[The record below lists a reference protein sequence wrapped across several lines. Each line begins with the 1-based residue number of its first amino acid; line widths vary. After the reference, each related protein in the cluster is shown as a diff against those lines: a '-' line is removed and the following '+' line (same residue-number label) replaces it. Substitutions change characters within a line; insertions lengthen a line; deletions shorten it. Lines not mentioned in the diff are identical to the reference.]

1 MRLNPFAFPSDT
13 TFRFLLFI
21 AANIGISLLAFDW
34 LYSQFADLGAEAR
47 GLYECLLGMNAPV
60 GQLPTDEQQS
70 AFLSCMAAVNEPD
83 ERRSSLASQH
93 CSSAV
98 RLPTSSPSPCSAA
111 ATARFA
117 RRMRP
122 SCGPRSTPLSGEAG
136 LTSSPG
142 LRWQPVDARALGL
155 AFGPPGRRELAFTGG
170 LVPLAVRDPPAFRSI
185 VLHELA
191 HIRNRDVDLAY
202 YAIGIWRALVVVA
215 IIPFVVTLLDELL
228 SDPGIV
234 GSFGWRLLA
243 LVPLV
248 YLVRAGILR
257 AREHDADVRAS
268 THEPE
273 IRRVLGAAADAERQL
288 SSTRDTLAHGG
299 DGLRGTR
306 PSASALRSSTTLPRS
321 FVSGCSTPWASA
333 SSGRWRTRRS
343 PPSSGT
349 SAWVRSRHGVWRRL
363 RSVRWSA

>member
-1 MRLNPFAFPSDT
+1 
-13 TFRFLLFI
+13 
-21 AANIGISLLAFDW
+21 
-34 LYSQFADLGAEAR
+34 
-47 GLYECLLGMNAPV
+47 MNAPV

-70 AFLSCMAAVNEPD
+70 TFLACMADVNEGRRTGVVVGVVALLLGGVVAYVVAVACAPPVPPISRRRRARTVGPD
-83 ERRSSLASQH
+83 QRPERRGRNDLAARAS
-93 CSSAV
+93 V
-98 RLPTSSPSPCSAA
+98 AA
-111 ATARFA
+111 GRT
-117 RRMRP
+117 
-122 SCGPRSTPLSGEAG
+122 
-136 LTSSPG
+136 
-142 LRWQPVDARALGL
+142 RALGL

-170 LVPLAVRDPPAFRSI
+170 LVPLAVRDRPAFRSI

-268 THEPE
+268 TREPE
-273 IRRVLGAAADAERQL
+273 IRRVLGAAADRERPT
-288 SSTRDTLAHGG
+288 SSMRALPKVVPAGFGARRGG
-299 DGLRGTR
+299 DNRVAPHQQPARGDHR
-306 PSASALRSSTTLPRS
+306 RPGPAPSARVARRPGCRHRRVAGVRGGRHPRGVLRARS
-321 FVSGCSTPWASA
+321 VHDAWA
-333 SSGRWRTRRS
+333 
-343 PPSSGT
+343 
-349 SAWVRSRHGVWRRL
+349 WRRL